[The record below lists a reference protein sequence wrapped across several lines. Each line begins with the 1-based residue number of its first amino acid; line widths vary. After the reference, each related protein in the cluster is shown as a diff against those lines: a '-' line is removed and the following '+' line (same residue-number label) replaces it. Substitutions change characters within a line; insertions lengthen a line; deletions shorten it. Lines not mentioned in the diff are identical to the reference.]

1 MKIKHWPVSM
11 NRFLLTVLFAMS
23 GTAHVFA
30 AESDPNSSFKSAV
43 ASELAR
49 IWNEGDTDMYLP
61 MHTHHLRHAYS
72 PQRLASF
79 NEATFGL
86 GYGRSFKDAQGGW
99 HGLYAMAFKD
109 SYFKV
114 EPVVGY
120 ARLYPL
126 ARVGA
131 ASFNF
136 GYTAFIT
143 ARHDVGHYLP
153 IPGALPLVSV
163 EVGRLSL
170 MTTFAPGRR
179 NTGNL
184 FFIFGKYTL
193 PNW

>member
-1 MKIKHWPVSM
+1 MK
-11 NRFLLTVLFAMS
+11 RLLLTVLLAMS
-23 GTAHVFA
+23 SAAQVFA
-30 AESDPNSSFKSAV
+30 TESDANSSFKSAA

-49 IWNEGDTDMYLP
+49 IWNEGDTDLYLP
-61 MHTHHLRHAYS
+61 LHTHHLRRAYS
-72 PQRLASF
+72 PQLLASF

-99 HGLYAMAFKD
+99 HGLYAMAFRD
-109 SYFKV
+109 SYSKV

-120 ARLYPL
+120 GRLYSL
-126 ARVGA
+126 ARVGE
-131 ASFNF
+131 ASFSV

-143 ARHDVGHYLP
+143 ARHDVGRYVP
-153 IPGALPLVSV
+153 IPGALPLMSV

-184 FFIFGKYTL
+184 FFIFGKVTF
-193 PNW
+193 PK

>member
-1 MKIKHWPVSM
+1 M
-11 NRFLLTVLFAMS
+11 NRLLLVVLLAMS

-30 AESDPNSSFKSAV
+30 AESDTNSSFRSAT

-49 IWNEGDTDMYLP
+49 IWNEGDIDIYLP
-61 MHTHHLRHAYS
+61 LHTHHLRRAYS
-72 PQRLASF
+72 PRMVASF
-79 NEATFGL
+79 NETPYGL
-86 GYGRSFKDAQGGW
+86 GYGRSFKDGQGGW

-109 SYFKV
+109 SYFKI

-126 ARVGA
+126 ARVGE

-136 GYTAFIT
+136 GYTAFLT
-143 ARHDVGHYLP
+143 ARHDVGRYVP
-153 IPGALPLVSV
+153 IPGAFPLMSV

-170 MTTFAPGRR
+170 MTTFTPGRR

-193 PNW
+193 PKW

>member
-1 MKIKHWPVSM
+1 MKYWLVSM
-11 NRFLLTVLFAMS
+11 NRLLLTMLLAMS
-23 GTAHVFA
+23 GTAHVLA
-30 AESDPNSSFKSAV
+30 AESDTGTSFKSSA

-49 IWNEGDTDMYLP
+49 IWNEGDTDIYLP
-61 MHTHHLRHAYS
+61 LHTHHLRLAYS
-72 PQRLASF
+72 PEKLASF

-86 GYGRSFKDAQGGW
+86 GYGRSYKDAQGGW
-99 HGLYAMAFKD
+99 HGLYAMAFRD
-109 SYFKV
+109 SYSKV

-126 ARVGA
+126 ARVGQ
-131 ASFNF
+131 ASFTV

-143 ARHDVGHYLP
+143 ARHDVGRYLP
-153 IPGALPLVSV
+153 IPGALPLMSV

-170 MTTFAPGRR
+170 MKTFTPGKR

-193 PNW
+193 PKW

>member
-1 MKIKHWPVSM
+1 M
-11 NRFLLTVLFAMS
+11 R

-30 AESDPNSSFKSAV
+30 AEPDTDSSFKSAA
-43 ASELAR
+43 ASEFAR
-49 IWNEGDTDMYLP
+49 IWNEGDTDIYLP
-61 MHTHHLRHAYS
+61 LRIHHLRGAYS
-72 PQRLASF
+72 PHMVASF
-79 NEATFGL
+79 NETPYGL

-109 SYFKV
+109 SYSKL

-126 ARVGA
+126 ARVGE
-131 ASFNF
+131 ASLNL

-143 ARHDVGHYLP
+143 ARHDVRRYLP
-153 IPGALPLVSV
+153 FPGAFPLMSV

-170 MTTFAPGRR
+170 MTTFTPGRR

-193 PNW
+193 PK